1 MEAGASAHSVEE
13 IAIQVAIGLGADRID
28 LRVGCASLAIT
39 VAIGPDWITRNR
51 PILAVNQRLLSW
63 NPSRGAVLLQ

>member
-39 VAIGPDWITRNR
+39 VVIGPDWITRMR
-51 PILAVNQRLLSW
+51 KIGPYRV
-63 NPSRGAVLLQ
+63 